1 MSRFS
6 LDKLKVSL
14 QNNHDSD
21 RLEVINDLHSEIQQ
35 NMNIYNKAALASSSK
50 REENLKTFYD
60 TKIHIL
66 KQELTTARNVTRP
79 ETPQDQIHKQVKSL
93 KRSMS
98 NAESLNTKLVNDSQ
112 RFKRQ
117 ILELKSQLEVQQQEN
132 KALIRENMK
141 LKQGMG
147 ANSK

>member
-79 ETPQDQIHKQVKSL
+79 ETPQDQIHMQVKSL